1 MKEELGMAI
10 AFLVTFFLMAGAAV
24 GVFNGG
30 DTAPPDSTAAAVAP
44 VDTVPI
50 AKDTEA
56 SVAIALV
63 EERLVE
69 MYRGSLQVVRPRN
82 HLVTFMASNPRLLDV
97 YTSFWLESV
106 DTGLVQKCEGHFTI
120 ERGEFPSIRG
130 ELWGLEC
137 E

>member
-1 MKEELGMAI
+1 MSEELGMAI
-10 AFLVTFFLMAGAAV
+10 AFLVSVFLMAGAAV
-24 GVFNGG
+24 ISGG
-30 DTAPPDSTAAAVAP
+30 DTAPPDSTAAAVAPP

-82 HLVTFMASNPRLLDV
+82 HLVTFVASNPQLLDV

-120 ERGEFPSIRG
+120 ERGEAPAIRG